1 MITHKD
7 CQTALERVTLLA
19 GGLISRVST
28 LNYFKCLVCYNVK
41 LKDRKI
47 NEELW
52 SKHGTK
58 NTCLE
63 SVLRDPNNDT
73 TGQAPC
79 FGSCFETRSLY
90 IILALLELAKC
101 GQG

>member
-1 MITHKD
+1 MSN
-7 CQTALERVTLLA
+7 LSV
-19 GGLISRVST
+19 GNLISRVST
-28 LNYFKCLVCYNVK
+28 LKYFKCLVCYNVK

-52 SKHGTK
+52 SKRKTK
-58 NTCLE
+58 NLCLE
-63 SVLRDPNNDT
+63 SVLRDPNNDM

-90 IILALLELAKC
+90 IILALLELAR
-101 GQG
+101 

>member
-1 MITHKD
+1 MSN
-7 CQTALERVTLLA
+7 LPV
-19 GGLISRVST
+19 GNLISRVST
-28 LNYFKCLVCYNVK
+28 LKYFKYLVCYNVK

-52 SKHGTK
+52 SKRKTK
-58 NTCLE
+58 NLCLE

-90 IILALLELAKC
+90 IILALLELAR
-101 GQG
+101 